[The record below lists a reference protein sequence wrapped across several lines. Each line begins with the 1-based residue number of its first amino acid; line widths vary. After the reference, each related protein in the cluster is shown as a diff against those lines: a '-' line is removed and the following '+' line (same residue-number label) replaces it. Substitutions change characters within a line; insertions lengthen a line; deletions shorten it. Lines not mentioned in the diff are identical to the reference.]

1 MIVNESI
8 DDKKDD
14 VNAWEETGLE
24 RQEEYELRKVL
35 FSEMN
40 KDIDNNFQG
49 VYEKI
54 AHDFGKEILYPL
66 SVVEK
71 KFNDMSMK
79 SLNSGLFVNNE
90 LMISVNP
97 LREAVFWYIKKILE
111 NSGKLRYQG
120 VSFGEQLPGEYE
132 FIEWVLGIYDEYSRA
147 NLIKSIRDGASK
159 VEIREEENGNLGFY
173 FPVIKDEYS
182 KEMIYYYGLDDAL
195 ASEEERRIFTE
206 CEKYL
211 LDKINVFVLPQNPRL
226 VVTYFNT
233 LRRMTSIIDLKYFEL
248 CKKRILVDLNKISS
262 STLKSRYRDTDED
275 VINSKEE
282 LASFLTLFYYLS
294 RVDSVKRM
302 LTFTTNYGDG
312 KYYCVYELSKLLAL
326 GKQVGLSNDV
336 MKVYIKYFSVETS
349 IQGGSFIEF
358 PFIVCREKIVWIPSS
373 IVLNDFQF
381 SIVNGHYYKGVDFY
395 EKDDTVSQSIVDYV
409 VNHSKKFKNI
419 LVRSNYLYHEIGL
432 KFNGKDLK
440 SDIDVAIYDIKAE
453 KLLILECKWKENV
466 YSNHDDYLQ
475 IEDAIRKV
483 YSRQLEK
490 HQYYLGLGK
499 DKISQIFDNEID
511 FNKISNLDVLYLFVD
526 KRIQFHDNTQ
536 NRHAVPIFLL
546 AHLFEKY
553 STEDELDLNELFE
566 DIRKMESKVKRE
578 KVKLLNPVKIGKYT
592 VE

>member
-1 MIVNESI
+1 MFGRVTS
-8 DDKKDD
+8 
-14 VNAWEETGLE
+14 LE
-24 RQEEYELRKVL
+24 RQEEYELRQVL

-54 AHDFGKEILYPL
+54 AHNFGKEILYPL

-71 KFNDMSMK
+71 KFNDMSMT
-79 SLNSGLFVNNE
+79 SLNSEMFANSE
-90 LMISVNP
+90 LMISVNS

-111 NSGKLRYQG
+111 NSGKLRFQG
-120 VSFGEQLPGEYE
+120 VLFGEQLPGEYE
-132 FIEWVLGIYDEYSRA
+132 FTEWVLGIYDEYSRA
-147 NLIKSIRDGASK
+147 NLIKSIRNGASK

-182 KEMIYYYGLDDAL
+182 KEMIYYYGLDDVL

-206 CEKYL
+206 CEKHL
-211 LDKINVFVLPQNPRL
+211 LDKINFFALSQNPQL
-226 VVTYFNT
+226 VVTDFNI
-233 LRRMTSIIDLKYFEL
+233 LRRMTSVIDFKYFEL

-262 STLKSRYRDTDED
+262 STLKSRYRDTDEN

-294 RVDSVKRM
+294 RIDSVKRM

-312 KYYCVYELSKLLAL
+312 KYYCVYELPKLLAL
-326 GKQVGLSNDV
+326 GNQVGLSNDA
-336 MKVYIKYFSVETS
+336 MKIYIKYFSVEPG
-349 IQGGSFIEF
+349 IQGGSFTEF
-358 PFIVCREKIVWIPSS
+358 PFIVCREKIIWIPSS

-409 VNHSKKFKNI
+409 VNHSKKFKNL
-419 LVRSNYLYHEIGL
+419 LVKSNYLYHETGV
-432 KFNGKDLK
+432 KFKGKDLK
-440 SDIDVAIYDIKAE
+440 SDIDVAIYDIKTE

-499 DKISQIFDNEID
+499 DKISPIFDNEID
-511 FNKISNLDVLYLFVD
+511 FNKTSNLDVLYLFVD
-526 KRIQFHDNTQ
+526 KRIQFHDNIQ
-536 NRHAVPIFLL
+536 NRHVVPIFLL

-553 STEDELDLNELFE
+553 STEDELDLNKLFE
-566 DIRKMESKVKRE
+566 DIRKMESKVERE

>member
-1 MIVNESI
+1 M
-8 DDKKDD
+8 
-14 VNAWEETGLE
+14 E
-24 RQEEYELRKVL
+24 RQEEYELRQVL

-54 AHDFGKEILYPL
+54 SHDFGKEILYPL

-79 SLNSGLFVNNE
+79 SLNNGLFANNE

-97 LREAVFWYIKKILE
+97 LREAVYWYIKNIME
-111 NSGKLRYQG
+111 NNGKLKYQSA
-120 VSFGEQLPGEYE
+120 VFGEQLPGEYE
-132 FIEWVLGIYDEYSRA
+132 FIEWVLKIYDEYSKA
-147 NLIKSIRDGASK
+147 NLIKSIRDGSSK
-159 VEIREEENGNLGFY
+159 VEIREEKNGNLGFY

-195 ASEEERRIFTE
+195 ASEAERHVFTE

-211 LDKINVFVLPQNPRL
+211 LDKINVFVLSQNPQL
-226 VVTYFNT
+226 VITYFNI
-233 LRRMTSIIDLKYFEL
+233 LRRMTSVIDLKYFEL
-248 CKKRILVDLNKISS
+248 CKKRILIDLNKISS
-262 STLKSRYRDTDED
+262 STLKSRYRDNGES
-275 VINSKEE
+275 VINSKDE

-302 LTFTTNYGDG
+302 LTFTTGYGDG
-312 KYYCVYELSKLLAL
+312 KYYCVYELPKLLAL
-326 GKQVGLSNDV
+326 GKQVGLSYDV
-336 MKVYIKYFSVETS
+336 MKVYVKYFSVDPS
-349 IQGGSFIEF
+349 VQGGSFLEF
-358 PFIVCREKIVWIPSS
+358 PFIVCREKVIWIPSS

-381 SIVNGHYYKGVDFY
+381 SIVNGHYYKAVDFY

-409 VNHSKKFKNI
+409 VNHSKKYKNI
-419 LVRSNYLYHEIGL
+419 MVRSNYLYNEPGL
-432 KFNGKDLK
+432 KFNGRDLK
-440 SDIDVAIYDIKAE
+440 SDIDVAIYDIKTK
-453 KLLILECKWKENV
+453 KLLVLECKWKENV
-466 YSNHDDYLQ
+466 YLNHDDYLQ

-490 HQYYLGLGK
+490 HQFYLGLGK
-499 DKISQIFDNEID
+499 EKISKIFDNEID
-511 FNKISNLDVLYLFVD
+511 FDKITNLDILYLFVD
-526 KRIQFHDNTQ
+526 KRIQFHDNKK

-553 STEDELDLNELFE
+553 STEDELDLNALFE
-566 DIRKMESKVKRE
+566 DIRRMESKVSRE
-578 KVKLLNPVKIGKYT
+578 RVKLLNPVKIGKYT